1 MNDLFQKSAF
11 VIKRQGL
18 AIGGKYKLFGL
29 NEKEPLLFIEEKS
42 SLIPLSISIHAYA
55 DEKKN
60 HEVLLL
66 KDQPSGGSEDLDVFD
81 GESGQ
86 KIGSLLMD
94 AENVSE
100 IFKDVWSIQDAEG
113 HTVGRVLEK
122 KLGYALM
129 RELVAHDIPQRL
141 VILAGEVEV
150 GELRQKTIALFYEMK
165 IDLRKD
171 VSGLL
176 DRRLAIAAGILVA
189 IHQGKE
195 VDF

>member
-1 MNDLFQKSAF
+1 MNDIFQRSAF
-11 VIKRQGL
+11 IIKRQGL

-29 NEKEPLLFIEEKS
+29 NEKKPLLFIEEKS
-42 SLIPLSISIHAYA
+42 KLIPLSISIHAYA
-55 DEKKN
+55 DEQKS

-94 AENVSE
+94 AQNVAE

-113 HTVGRVLEK
+113 HTVGRVAEK
-122 KLGYALM
+122 KLGRALM

-141 VILAGEVEV
+141 VILAGDVEV
-150 GELRQKTIALFYEMK
+150 GELRQKTFALFYELE
-165 IDLRKD
+165 IDLHKNE
-171 VSGLL
+171 SSLL
-176 DRRLAIAAGILVA
+176 DNRLVVAAGILVA